1 MLASPIRKKY
11 ICNAA
16 RPEVSLNLTAFGK
29 PEPLAAIFTDIIISI
44 KMNLNNVKMN
54 VIETAG
60 NGVVNELTIFEF
72 SQNDNIVF
80 ATYSG
85 GQILKG
91 YLVGTINQN
100 KLLFSYCQLQ
110 TNGRMD
116 NGQSECD
123 ILIENGKIKLIEHFT
138 WVSKNGETGINI
150 FQEL

>member
-1 MLASPIRKKY
+1 
-11 ICNAA
+11 
-16 RPEVSLNLTAFGK
+16 
-29 PEPLAAIFTDIIISI
+29 
-44 KMNLNNVKMN
+44 MNLNNVKMN

-60 NGVVNELTIFEF
+60 NGIVNELTIFTF
-72 SQNDNIVF
+72 SQKDNFIS

-91 YLVGTINQN
+91 YLVGILNQN
-100 KLLFSYCQLQ
+100 KLSFSYCQLQ

-123 ILIENGKIKLIEHFT
+123 ILIENEKIKLIEHFT
-138 WVSKNGETGINI
+138 WGSKNDEMGINI

>member
-1 MLASPIRKKY
+1 MRFQK
-11 ICNAA
+11 NN
-16 RPEVSLNLTAFGK
+16 LNPATTNSSNTEAL
-29 PEPLAAIFTDIIISI
+29 I

-60 NGVVNELTIFEF
+60 NGIVNELTIFTF
-72 SQNDNIVF
+72 SQTDNFIS

-91 YLVGTINQN
+91 YLVGILNQN
-100 KLLFSYCQLQ
+100 KLSFSYCQLQ
-110 TNGRMD
+110 TNGKMD

-123 ILIENGKIKLIEHFT
+123 ILIENEKIRLIEHFT
-138 WVSKNGETGINI
+138 WASRNGETGINI